1 MRNLTGGKMMKI
13 IGIDTVLIVKGLC
26 STLFPI
32 AAVLLLPSM
41 QLAVFGVAATDDN
54 ADLLDKSNI
63 SDLFDI
69 AGGVF
74 AAILCTLSIVAYRKI
89 KVKNMLMVSAAFGIF
104 AIHAIVSRLDVF
116 IPTIESSV
124 LELIVSILI
133 FVSLTFFF
141 LAIVKRFKIS
151 ERKTAPQN
159 HCSS

>member
-1 MRNLTGGKMMKI
+1 MRNLTDGKMMKI
-13 IGIDTVLIVKGLC
+13 ISIETVLIVKGLC

-32 AAVLLLPSM
+32 VAVLLLPGM
-41 QLAVFGVAATDDN
+41 QSAAFGVATTDDN
-54 ADLLDKSNI
+54 ADLLDKFNI

-69 AGGVF
+69 GGGIF
-74 AAILCTLSIVAYRKI
+74 AAILCALSIIAYRKL

-133 FVSLTFFF
+133 FVSLTLFF
-141 LAIVKRFKIS
+141 LAIIKRFKIS
-151 ERKTAPQN
+151 ERKPASPE
-159 HCSS
+159 SL